1 MEKMKNSRPLRITAV
16 FLAAVCVFLAVVMS
30 VGIFIMAKDGFYTMR
45 PEPLKDAHLREHVVR
60 YARNIARSYFDMNAN
75 KDAMSR
81 VCPNVWFEVRDDKE
95 NLLLSNFNGEKYRFS
110 ESSDYTYYMDVYTP
124 NLEEFEDYTENENYR
139 YPVYDEYGKIKYYV
153 TQVGKTV
160 NVTVYVKETL
170 EEFDVFALTDQMF
183 DTVYSLRY
191 AAVAVC
197 MISAVLFVILFIFL
211 MVSAGHRSGSDGIV
225 LNFFDRIPFDIVTA
239 VTVFIAAEEIF
250 LLDAIS
256 YSDTVLFLIT
266 AAALIFIDALIGLV
280 YLVSFAA
287 RCKAETLIKGTLVY
301 IVFQFVWRW
310 IKKFC
315 GWVKEIF
322 FGIPHVWR
330 CALCLLAVFL
340 IDILI
345 CAAAAESYDE
355 MWALYLLAFLA
366 LIAAFVLYSA
376 IMMKRLQKGGE
387 EISKGNL
394 GYKIDTSKMPR
405 DFRRHGEY
413 LNRIGDGLS
422 LAVEDKIKSERLKT
436 ELITNVSHDIRTP
449 LTSII
454 NYVDLIK
461 KEDTENEKITEY
473 IGVLDRQS
481 SRLKKL
487 IDDLL
492 EASKASTGNIT
503 VNPEILEAGVLLGQ
517 AVGEYE
523 ERAAASSLDI
533 ILIKPPAP
541 VYIKADGRLIWRIID
556 NLMSNICKY
565 AQGGTRVYLSLE
577 ETGKKAV
584 LTFKNISKYPLN
596 ISEDELMERFVRGD
610 ASRNTEGS
618 GLGLSIAES
627 LARLQGGELKL
638 SVDGDLF
645 KAILTFPVI
654 GTEI

>member
-1 MEKMKNSRPLRITAV
+1 MEKIKNSRPLRITAV
-16 FLAAVCVFLAVVMS
+16 FLAAVCVFLSVVLS
-30 VGIFIMAKDGFYTMR
+30 VGVYIMAKDGFYTMR
-45 PEPLKDAHLREHVVR
+45 PEPLKEAHLREHVMN
-60 YARNIARSYFDMNAN
+60 YARTVAYHYQDLEN
-75 KDAMSR
+75 KEYISR
-81 VCPNVWFEVRDDKE
+81 NCPNVWFEVRDKDGK
-95 NLLLSNFNGEKYRFS
+95 LLLSNYNGEKYRFT
-110 ESSDYTYYMDVYTP
+110 ESYDYTYYMDVHTP
-124 NLEEFEDYTENENYR
+124 VPDGYEAYGESTQ
-139 YPVYDEYGKIKYYV
+139 YPVYNKYGEIEYYV

-170 EEFDVFALTDQMF
+170 EEFDMFALTDQLF
-183 DTVYSLRY
+183 DTVYSLRF
-191 AAVAVC
+191 AAVAACIV
-197 MISAVLFVILFIFL
+197 SAVLFVILFIFL
-211 MVSAGHRSGSDGIV
+211 MVSAGHRKGGDIV
-225 LNFFDRIPFDIVTA
+225 LNFFDRIPFDLVTA
-239 VTVFIAAEEIF
+239 VTAFIAIEEII

-256 YSDTVLFLIT
+256 YNDTVFFLVT
-266 AAALIFIDALIGLV
+266 AAALIFIDALIALV
-280 YLVSFAA
+280 WFVSFAA
-287 RCKAETLIKGTLVY
+287 RCKCGTLIKGTLIY
-301 IVFQFVWRW
+301 IVFRCVWRVV
-310 IKKFC
+310 KKLW
-315 GWVKEIF
+315 GYVTEIF

-330 CALCLLAVFL
+330 CALCLLAVSF

-355 MWALYLLAFLA
+355 MWSLYLLVFLA
-366 LIAAFVLYSA
+366 LIAAFILYSA
-376 IMMKRLQKGGE
+376 IMMKRLKKGGE
-387 EISKGNL
+387 EISGGNL
-394 GYKIDTSKMPR
+394 SYKIDTSKMPR
-405 DFRRHGEY
+405 DFRLHGEN

-436 ELITNVSHDIRTP
+436 ELITNVSHDIKTP

-461 KEDTENEKITEY
+461 KEDTDNEKIKEY
-473 IGVLDRQS
+473 VGVLDRQS

-523 ERAAASSLDI
+523 ERAAASSLDL
-533 ILIKPPAP
+533 ILIKPPSP

-565 AQGGTRVYLSLE
+565 AQAGTRVYLSLE
-577 ETGKKAV
+577 EAGGRAI

-627 LARLQGGELKL
+627 LAKLQGGELKL

-645 KAILTFPVI
+645 KAILSFPVL
-654 GTEI
+654 GTDF